1 MAHDPRLAALLDQ
14 LPPRQVYRVV
24 GNDANTAS
32 FWGQCGSL
40 RAAFTGDP
48 FPALYEG
55 TISYHGHILP
65 ARGAVRQSDAL
76 PPLSAMQ
83 ALQAAAHAGIL
94 RLVLPEGES
103 RLEAPLELRQLQE
116 LVIPDGYRVPSGAF
130 AQCAALERVWFLPAP
145 FTAPGSPQ
153 SIVTKR
159 HHPMSMP
166 CSTALLSS
174 CCAIPRPAP
183 KPLQGPLLLCGP
195 FPFGL

>member
-130 AQCAALERVWFLPAP
+130 AQCAALERVWFMGECQLPAGAFHRARIP
-145 FTAPGSPQ
+145 TVYCYEKTSPYEYAVQ
-153 SIVTKR
+153 HGFPLVVLR
-159 HHPMSMP
+159 HP
-166 CSTALLSS
+166 
-174 CCAIPRPAP
+174 
-183 KPLQGPLLLCGP
+183 
-195 FPFGL
+195 

>member
-94 RLVLPEGES
+94 RLPS
-103 RLEAPLELRQLQE
+103 RGR
-116 LVIPDGYRVPSGAF
+116 IPSGS
-130 AQCAALERVWFLPAP
+130 
-145 FTAPGSPQ
+145 APGASPAAGAG
-153 SIVTKR
+153 
-159 HHPMSMP
+159 HPRWLSRPFRRLCPMRRAGARLVHGRMP
-166 CSTALLSS
+166 AACRRLS
-174 CCAIPRPAP
+174 PRPDP
-183 KPLQGPLLLCGP
+183 HSLLLRKDIT
-195 FPFGL
+195 L